1 MITYMTSHELAGI
14 IGIIAIGTTLGAFFL
29 GYFVAKRQ
37 SKKHVEKL
45 AKKIVESKSN
55 NMEKESSESTKP
67 KAKKFDWI

>member
-1 MITYMTSHELAGI
+1 MTSHELAGI
-14 IGIIAIGTTLGAFFL
+14 IGIIAIWTILGAFFL

-55 NMEKESSESTKP
+55 NIEKESSESTKP

>member
-1 MITYMTSHELAGI
+1 MTSHELAGI
-14 IGIIAIGTTLGAFFL
+14 IGIIAIWTTLGAFFL
-29 GYFVAKRQ
+29 GYFFAKRQ

-45 AKKIVESKSN
+45 AKKIVESKSH

>member
-1 MITYMTSHELAGI
+1 MTSHELAGI
-14 IGIIAIGTTLGAFFL
+14 MGIIAIWTTLGAFFL

-55 NMEKESSESTKP
+55 NMEKENPESTKP

>member
-1 MITYMTSHELAGI
+1 MTSHELAGF
-14 IGIIAIGTTLGAFFL
+14 IGIIAIWTTLGAFFL

>member
-1 MITYMTSHELAGI
+1 MTSHELGGI
-14 IGIIAIGTTLGAFFL
+14 IGIIAIWTTLGAFFL

>member
-1 MITYMTSHELAGI
+1 MTTLDAIIS
-14 IGIIAIGTTLGAFFL
+14 IGITFGAFFL
-29 GYFVAKRQ
+29 GYFFAKKQ

-55 NMEKESSESTKP
+55 NIEKESSESTKP

>member
-1 MITYMTSHELAGI
+1 MTSHELAGI
-14 IGIIAIGTTLGAFFL
+14 IGIIAIWTILGAFFL

-55 NMEKESSESTKP
+55 NVEKESSESTKP

>member
-1 MITYMTSHELAGI
+1 MTSHELAGI
-14 IGIIAIGTTLGAFFL
+14 MGIIAIWTTLGAFFL

-67 KAKKFDWI
+67 KAKKFDWL

>member
-1 MITYMTSHELAGI
+1 MTLHELAGI
-14 IGIIAIGTTLGAFFL
+14 MGIIAIWTTLGAFFL

-45 AKKIVESKSN
+45 AKKIVEFKSN
-55 NMEKESSESTKP
+55 NMEKENSESTKP

>member
-1 MITYMTSHELAGI
+1 MASHELAGI
-14 IGIIAIGTTLGAFFL
+14 IGIIAIWTTLGAFFL

-55 NMEKESSESTKP
+55 NMEKENSESTKH

>member
-1 MITYMTSHELAGI
+1 MTSHELAGI
-14 IGIIAIGTTLGAFFL
+14 MGIIAIWTTLGAFFL

>member
-1 MITYMTSHELAGI
+1 MTSHELAGI
-14 IGIIAIGTTLGAFFL
+14 IGIIAIWTTLGAFLL

-45 AKKIVESKSN
+45 AKKIVESKPN
-55 NMEKESSESTKP
+55 NMENESSESTKP

>member
-1 MITYMTSHELAGI
+1 MTSHELAGI
-14 IGIIAIGTTLGAFFL
+14 IGIIAIWTTLGAFFL

-45 AKKIVESKSN
+45 AKKIVESKPN

>member
-1 MITYMTSHELAGI
+1 MTSHELAVI
-14 IGIIAIGTTLGAFFL
+14 MGIIAIWTTLGAFFL

>member
-1 MITYMTSHELAGI
+1 MTSHELAGI
-14 IGIIAIGTTLGAFFL
+14 IGIIAIWTTLGAFLL

-37 SKKHVEKL
+37 SKKHVEKF

>member
-1 MITYMTSHELAGI
+1 MTSHELAGI
-14 IGIIAIGTTLGAFFL
+14 IGIIAIWTTLGAFLL

>member
-1 MITYMTSHELAGI
+1 MTSHELAGI
-14 IGIIAIGTTLGAFFL
+14 IGIIAILTTLGAFFL

-67 KAKKFDWI
+67 KARKFDWI

>member
-1 MITYMTSHELAGI
+1 
-14 IGIIAIGTTLGAFFL
+14 LGAFFL

-55 NMEKESSESTKP
+55 NMEKENSESTKP
-67 KAKKFDWI
+67 EAKKFDWI

>member
-1 MITYMTSHELAGI
+1 MTSHELAGI
-14 IGIIAIGTTLGAFFL
+14 IGIIAIWTILGAFFL